1 VRVHLHPGAA
11 ADLTSAG
18 DWYELQ
24 LPGLGLDLADEV
36 QRGLNAIAEGPETW
50 PTWPGIGEG
59 VGVRRFLLARFPFAV
74 GYIVEADAVV
84 VLAVAH
90 LRRRPG
96 YWLARLPERR

>member
-1 VRVHLHPGAA
+1 VRVQLHPGAA

-36 QRGLNAIAEGPETW
+36 QRGMNAIAEGPEIW
-50 PTWPGIGEG
+50 PTWPGIGES
-59 VGVRRFLLARFPFAV
+59 VGVRRFLLARFPFAI
-74 GYIVEADAVV
+74 GYIVEAEEIV
-84 VLAVAH
+84 VLAIAH

-96 YWLARLPERR
+96 YWLARLPARR